1 MNSFVVFFF
10 GFSEFSECVVL
21 LPESTYF
28 FFEFK
33 RVIFYSEVLFRIG
46 FEFGGHL
53 ASHCTRKYT
62 TVVAAQ
68 YNLFEIPSA
77 YIEIVHG
84 LARAIDH
91 ELNVT
96 RMWLNKSKRFMKV
109 KGIEDLST
117 NLKPWLHYNC
127 ILGGERVRNEERVV
141 FRIFGYFTSD

>member
-1 MNSFVVFFF
+1 MKSFVVFFF

-53 ASHCTRKYT
+53 ASHCTREYS

-68 YNLFEIPSA
+68 YNLFELLSA
-77 YIEIVHG
+77 YIVVLFHVYFRFLKIM
-84 LARAIDH
+84 
-91 ELNVT
+91 
-96 RMWLNKSKRFMKV
+96 MWLV
-109 KGIEDLST
+109 EQ
-117 NLKPWLHYNC
+117 
-127 ILGGERVRNEERVV
+127 
-141 FRIFGYFTSD
+141 